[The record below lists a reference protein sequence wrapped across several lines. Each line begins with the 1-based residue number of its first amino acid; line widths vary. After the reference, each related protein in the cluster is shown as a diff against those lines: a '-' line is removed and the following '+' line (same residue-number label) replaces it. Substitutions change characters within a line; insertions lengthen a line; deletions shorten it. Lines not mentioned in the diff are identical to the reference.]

1 MKIFVYGFVW
11 KSTKHLQ
18 FSSKQR
24 KILHFEHCILQVIL
38 YDLHFVGSRA
48 WPMYDL
54 IKTIY
59 GIRYNDNNMKTVF
72 DIMII
77 TCPPGWHLPCFC
89 CIVEQFEV
97 TECIFSPSHFHTIFP
112 TPQPLPPLH
121 LFNLNKVSC
130 EITTLL
136 RTYFTT
142 TIPELL

>member
-1 MKIFVYGFVW
+1 MEKNQYMKIFVYGFVW
-11 KSTKHLQ
+11 KSAKHLQ

-97 TECIFSPSHFHTIFP
+97 TDVFSHLLIFIPSFQPPNPSPPSIYST
-112 TPQPLPPLH
+112 
-121 LFNLNKVSC
+121 
-130 EITTLL
+130 
-136 RTYFTT
+136 
-142 TIPELL
+142 

>member
-1 MKIFVYGFVW
+1 MWKKNQYMKIFVYGFVW

-54 IKTIY
+54 MKTIY

-112 TPQPLPPLH
+112 TPQPLPPP
-121 LFNLNKVSC
+121 SIC
-130 EITTLL
+130 ST
-136 RTYFTT
+136 
-142 TIPELL
+142 